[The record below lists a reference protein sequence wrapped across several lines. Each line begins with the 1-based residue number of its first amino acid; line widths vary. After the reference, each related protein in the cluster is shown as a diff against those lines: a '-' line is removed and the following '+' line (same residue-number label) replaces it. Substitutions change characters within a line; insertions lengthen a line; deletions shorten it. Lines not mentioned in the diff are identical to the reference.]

1 MIQPPP
7 VVTSRGM
14 SRLLDELIAARA
26 IEDEKQRRRRSA
38 KLPPTNG
45 NGYRPIPPSSGVRR
59 DEEHARRHVLV
70 DDDLRVRAIA
80 REMAARCHVGWYDL
94 EAEQRRR
101 WVALALAALAAIAAV
116 DGRPAEH

>member
-1 MIQPPP
+1 
-7 VVTSRGM
+7 M

-26 IEDEKQRRRRSA
+26 IEEEKRRSGRPSKPRERVEPCRSA

-45 NGYRPIPPSSGVRR
+45 RGYRPVPPGQGVRR

-80 REMAARCHVGWYDL
+80 REMAARCHVAWYDL
-94 EAEQRRR
+94 EADQRRR
-101 WVALALAALAAIAAV
+101 WVALALAALAAIDAV
-116 DGRPAEH
+116 DGAR